1 MRKKRELFFLQI
13 KLAFQSIPVILSGTV
28 ILTLLIALMAF
39 AGIKMMSADEENTA
53 MNVALVVEDD
63 SKYTRMAISYIM
75 EEESVKKMCT
85 FTEMSLDE
93 AEQALLDGT
102 AFAAVVIPKDFLAG
116 ILNGVNI
123 PARIILPEKGM
134 NSQSKIFRELINA
147 GTTDLATA
155 QAAIY
160 AVDDLC
166 YVTGIDAVSEAE
178 DYLNKKLMLYALRRN
193 TYYGKIQF
201 SDTGDLSVAEFYIAA
216 GIVLLL
222 LLSGITCC
230 DILKRENGAFLFSL
244 IRQEIHPCFLTI
256 SRLAGV
262 FAVYSVILC
271 SLYCLMVFLGK
282 ISFSAMAL
290 VSIPVLVFSVFAINL
305 FIFQVADS
313 KMAGAM
319 ILFLGT
325 VVMMFVSGCFI
336 PEVFLPENV
345 NFLGNFLPAK
355 WLTTLCGQILTG
367 EVLLRT
373 FEICFLYGT
382 GFVLLTVLY
391 QHLLEQRGKI

>member
-1 MRKKRELFFLQI
+1 MKKKKELFFLQI
-13 KLAFQSIPVILSGTV
+13 KLAFQSIPVIMAGTV
-28 ILTLLIALMAF
+28 ILTLLIGLMAF
-39 AGIKMMSADEENTA
+39 AGIKMMSEDGDKTA

-63 SKYTRMAISYIM
+63 STYTRMAISYIM

-85 FTEMSLDE
+85 FTEMSMGE
-93 AEQALLDGT
+93 AEKALSDGT
-102 AFAAVVIPKDFLAG
+102 VFAAVVIPKDFLAG
-116 ILNGVNI
+116 ILNGTNI
-123 PARIILPEKGM
+123 PARIILPEKGI
-134 NSQSKIFRELINA
+134 NSQSKVFRELINA

-166 YVTGIDAVSEAE
+166 YVMGIDAVSEAE

-230 DILKRENGAFLFSL
+230 DILKRENSAFWLSL
-244 IRQEIHPCFLTI
+244 KRQGIHPWFLTI
-256 SRLAGV
+256 SRLAGI
-262 FAVYSVILC
+262 FTVYSAMLC
-271 SLYCLMVFLGK
+271 GVYLVMVFMGK

-290 VSIPVLVFSVFAINL
+290 ISIPVLVFSIFAMNL
-305 FIFQVADS
+305 FIFQVTDS

-325 VVMMFVSGCFI
+325 IGMMFVSGCFI
-336 PEVFLPENV
+336 PEVFLPKNI
-345 NFLGNFLPAK
+345 NLLGNFLPAK

-367 EVLLRT
+367 EVWIRT
-373 FEICFLYGT
+373 LGICLLYGT
-382 GFVLLTVLY
+382 GFVLLTVFY
-391 QHLLEQRGKI
+391 QYLLEQRGKI